1 MTERAMIGKGRTAMT
16 KNIPAVTIRN
26 DVLYL
31 RLDGRIEDPALRR
44 MAACVRGLTAFVECA
59 AQRHG
64 VGTVMASLIAMT
76 VNMAL
81 RHGDS
86 DLIADALRRNGDILE
101 LEGRLS
107 AFATRELSPGD
118 RP

>member
-1 MTERAMIGKGRTAMT
+1 MTRHF
-16 KNIPAVTIRN
+16 PAVTIRN

-44 MAACVRGLTAFVECA
+44 IAGCIRGLTAFVECA

-64 VGTVMASLIAMT
+64 AGTVMASLIALA

-86 DLIADALRRNGDILE
+86 DLIADALRRNADILE
-101 LEGRLS
+101 LEGRLG

-118 RP
+118 GT